1 MKNLTQK
8 LQSFFVAL
16 LMLIS
21 SFSIAQTKFSSLN
34 DACTRRTSESTRSIY
49 APSFAV
55 GQYAYLN
62 NSSKNFRRLASGYYY
77 NPSLNSAFQT
87 NLSGTIT
94 AIQTCAVANGS
105 LQIKDTYTKGLSG
118 DSNFQ
123 VDEQG
128 SLWYYRDGGNYKPEN
143 AWSQMSVNYNASTG
157 KIDVILDLRGWGDG
171 DIAGSYRRFKVEV
184 SSAWL
189 TEAEIEAIDFRN
201 QAGKDIS
208 IVGANFRSNGEI
220 MDSKQTILHIAGNS
234 TTDVPTFFKRP
245 ANMRIGTPSYFPTF
259 ATVTGKKNV
268 MSYGSLDAS
277 FNFENQQYL
286 SKGYDIVAKKGNSAI
301 PQNKTII
308 TDYDNWAKNV
318 GSPDSNG
325 GNNNQAA
332 TVQWLADT
340 PMSNLS
346 NGFKEVIDAGKIS
359 ALMFLDFELWG
370 FEIFNNQTACNRL
383 ASLFREFRR
392 VNPNCLL
399 TSYINAK
406 PIDIKFGKNISSSQ
420 MAAENAKYNQSYQ
433 QLMAGF
439 YGKQI
444 QYVNLSTGAAING
457 DVGYMGDYMSVGIAG
472 DYLHTYN
479 ESNFYAFIQEMELF
493 KKLSPNQKIISLY
506 WSYIETLPNQS
517 TSDINTVR
525 RYYKKSNNFFYFSDY
540 KMASPMSDIYNR
552 GMWSNFIGDGQ
563 LVWAD
568 PHNAVNSFDYH
579 GGNAKDIFS
588 EDYIKDTQSNQFVS
602 NTNLGQMEIST
613 TIGYDYNQLA
623 LYELSL
629 NNDIIPS
636 ATQTV
641 DFSIDGGATYY
652 TGEDLKPASAEF
664 KKIPIVRIKK
674 HPTLNEWLVLA
685 MNKNLEHYQNQTI
698 RVRISGKTVDIVLK
712 GQFSTL
718 KRVKSI

>member
-1 MKNLTQK
+1 MKNIIKQFLAFAWI
-8 LQSFFVAL
+8 LSSV
-16 LMLIS
+16 IS
-21 SFSIAQTKFSSLN
+21 YGQTKFSSLN
-34 DACTRRTSESTRSIY
+34 DACNRRVTETNKTVYVPNYSI
-49 APSFAV
+49 
-55 GQYAYLN
+55 GQYAFLN
-62 NSSKNFRRLASGYYY
+62 NSNKSFRRLGKGYYY
-77 NPSLNSAFQT
+77 NPSANSAFQVA
-87 NLSGTIT
+87 LRGDIT
-94 AIQTCAVANGS
+94 AIQSCAVTNGS
-105 LQIKDTYTKGLSG
+105 LQIKETYTKGLSG
-118 DSNFQ
+118 DSNYQ

-157 KIDVILDLRGWGDG
+157 KIDIILDLRGWGDG
-171 DIAGSYRRFKVEV
+171 DISGSYRRFKVEV

-208 IVGANFRSNGEI
+208 IVGANFRANGEI
-220 MDSKQTILHIAGNS
+220 MDSKQTILHIAGNT

-245 ANMRIGTPSYFPTF
+245 SNMRIGSPSYFPNF
-259 ATVTGKKNV
+259 ASIVGKENM

-286 SKGYDIVAKKGNSAI
+286 TKGYNIVAKKGNSAI
-301 PQNKTII
+301 PQNKTIT
-308 TDYDNWAKNV
+308 TDYDRWAVNA
-318 GSPDSNG
+318 GSPDSHG
-325 GNNNQAA
+325 GFNNQAA

-340 PMSNLS
+340 PMSNLY
-346 NGFKEVIDAGKIS
+346 NAFQEVIGAGSVS
-359 ALMFLDFELWG
+359 ACMFLDFELWG
-370 FEIFNNQTACNRL
+370 YEALDNQTACNRL

-406 PIDIKFGKNISSSQ
+406 PIDVKFGKNIGSAE

-444 QYVNLSTGAAING
+444 QYVNLSTGAAITG

-493 KKLSPNQKIISLY
+493 KKLAPTQKIVSLY

-525 RYYKKSNNFFYFSDY
+525 RYYKKSNNFFYMSDY

-563 LVWAD
+563 LIWAD
-568 PHNAVNSFDYH
+568 PHNAVNGFDYH

-588 EDYIKDTQSNQFVS
+588 ETYIKDSQPNQFV
-602 NTNLGQMEIST
+602 NTTNLGQMEIST

-641 DFSIDGGATYY
+641 DFSIDNGATYY

-664 KKIPIVRIKK
+664 KKLPIVRLKK

-698 RVRISGKTVDIVLK
+698 KIKINGKTVDIVLK

-718 KRVKSI
+718 KRINLS